1 MAGVADPIGRAVDEI
16 RSLKVQG
23 ARNVARRA
31 IQAIRELVSSRP
43 ADLESSVRRAV
54 ERLALARP
62 TEPAMRDALTFV
74 LRSLVEA
81 RGQEDPYA
89 YFISRL
95 DTYERELEEMVRR
108 IAEYGARRIPDGG
121 TVITHCHSSE
131 LMAVFRR
138 AREEGKDFT
147 VIVTETRPRYQ
158 GKITARELL
167 EMGVKVVYVV
177 DSAAYYFMRDVD
189 VYMTGADAI
198 TSDGY
203 VVNKIGTALIALAA
217 NRFNVP
223 YYVAASTL
231 KFDPVTMAGFSE
243 PIEERDPQEVI
254 DPAELPGAEI
264 RNPAFDA
271 TPPELVDGIITEMGV
286 YHPQALAAVM
296 VSEKHV
302 DERLEEVV
310 ALFSLLK
317 RKGG

>member
-1 MAGVADPIGRAVDEI
+1 VDPVDKAVREI
-16 RSLKVQG
+16 KALQVQG

-31 IQAIRELVSSRP
+31 IQAIKELVLSRKWNKE
-43 ADLESSVRRAV
+43 DLVKAIQNAV
-54 ERLALARP
+54 VRLARSRP
-62 TEPAMRDALTFV
+62 TEPAMRDALTYV
-74 LRSLVEA
+74 LRGVAELRDREDFAEALVGKLEM
-81 RGQEDPYA
+81 
-89 YFISRL
+89 
-95 DTYERELEEMVRR
+95 YEKELENMIRK
-108 IAEYGARRIPDGG
+108 IAEFGARKIPDGG

-138 AREEGKDFT
+138 AREEGKEFT

-167 EMGVKVVYVV
+167 DMGVRVVYTV
-177 DSAAYYFMRDVD
+177 DAAAYYFMNKAD

-217 NRFNVP
+217 DRFNVP
-223 YYVAASTL
+223 YYVAASSL

-243 PIEERDPQEVI
+243 PIEERDPREVI
-254 DPAELPGAEI
+254 DPSEIPGAEI
-264 RNPAFDA
+264 RNPAFDV
-271 TPPELVDGIITEMGV
+271 TPPELVDGIITEMGI

-296 VSEKHV
+296 VSEKKV
-302 DERLEEVV
+302 DEKLEEVV

-317 RKGG
+317 KKR

>member
-1 MAGVADPIGRAVDEI
+1 MDPVDKAVREI
-16 RSLKVQG
+16 KALQVQG

-31 IQAIRELVSSRP
+31 IQAIKELVLSRKWNKG
-43 ADLESSVRRAV
+43 DLVKAIQNAV
-54 ERLALARP
+54 VRLARSRP
-62 TEPAMRDALTFV
+62 TEPAMRDALTYV
-74 LRSLVEA
+74 LRGVAELRDREDFAEALVGKLEV
-81 RGQEDPYA
+81 
-89 YFISRL
+89 
-95 DTYERELEEMVRR
+95 YEKELESMIRK
-108 IAEYGARRIPDGG
+108 IAEFGARKIPDGG

-138 AREEGKDFT
+138 AREEGKEFT

-167 EMGVKVVYVV
+167 DMGVRVVYTV
-177 DSAAYYFMRDVD
+177 DAAAYYFMNKAD

-217 NRFNVP
+217 DRFNVP
-223 YYVAASTL
+223 YYVVASSL

-243 PIEERDPQEVI
+243 PIEERDPREVI
-254 DPAELPGAEI
+254 DPSEIPGAEI

-271 TPPELVDGIITEMGV
+271 TPPELVDGIITEMGI

-296 VSEKHV
+296 VSEKKV
-302 DERLEEVV
+302 DEKLEEVV

-317 RKGG
+317 KKR

>member
-1 MAGVADPIGRAVDEI
+1 MDPVDKAVREI
-16 RSLKVQG
+16 KALQVQG

-31 IQAIRELVSSRP
+31 IQAIKELVLSRKWNKG
-43 ADLESSVRRAV
+43 DLVKAIQNAV
-54 ERLALARP
+54 VRLARSRP
-62 TEPAMRDALTFV
+62 TEPAMRDALTYV
-74 LRSLVEA
+74 LRGVAELRDREDFAEALVGKLEM
-81 RGQEDPYA
+81 
-89 YFISRL
+89 
-95 DTYERELEEMVRR
+95 YEKELESMIRK
-108 IAEYGARRIPDGG
+108 IAEFGARKIPDGG

-138 AREEGKDFT
+138 AREEGKEFT

-167 EMGVKVVYVV
+167 DMGVRVVYTV
-177 DSAAYYFMRDVD
+177 DAAAYYFMNKAD

-217 NRFNVP
+217 DRFNVP
-223 YYVAASTL
+223 YYVAASSL

-243 PIEERDPQEVI
+243 PIEERDPREVI
-254 DPAELPGAEI
+254 DPSEIPGAEI
-264 RNPAFDA
+264 RNPAFDV
-271 TPPELVDGIITEMGV
+271 TPPELVDGIITEMGI

-296 VSEKHV
+296 VSEKKV
-302 DERLEEVV
+302 DEKLEEVV

-317 RKGG
+317 KKR